1 MKKHWKLLS
10 GLGGLAAVIAVLG
23 IWLFGGTPVA
33 SASAVTADDLQTLS
47 QSTTG
52 PGLLGDGYL
61 AHGSWGGRGGFMF
74 PRLGGGTINYQQL
87 LADALGISVDELQ
100 AAFEQARTAAIEQAV
115 EEGLITREQADEML
129 VWGDVGGKGFG
140 RWAMGP
146 RGFGGPMGRG
156 FKGVSGSAIDENA
169 LLANA
174 LGITVEELNAA
185 REEANQAAIDQA
197 LEEGLITQE
206 QVDQM
211 RAREEQMQAR
221 QDLQSYLDRNTL
233 LAKALGMTVEDLQA
247 AQAEGKSLSTLMAEK
262 GLDAAT
268 VRENLQAAY
277 EAAIAQA
284 VEEGAITQEQ
294 ADAIKDSTG
303 WGLGPMGRWGCDR
316 EGMPAPEG
324 WQGRGGFHGQG
335 GFGDR
340 GPRTPGSDD
349 SSEMRFQ
356 RPGRTFQDASA
367 L

>member
-1 MKKHWKLLS
+1 MSKWKLLS
-10 GLGGLAAVIAVLG
+10 GLGGLVVVLAIVG
-23 IWLFGGTPVA
+23 VWMFGGTSVA
-33 SASAVTADDLQTLS
+33 SASEITASDLRTLT

-61 AHGSWGGRGGFMF
+61 AHGGWGEGGGFRF
-74 PRLGGGTINYQQL
+74 PRIGGGTIDYQQL
-87 LADALGISVDELQ
+87 LADALGITVDELQ
-100 AAFEQARTAAIEQAV
+100 AAFEQARATAIEQAV

-129 VWGDVGGKGFG
+129 VWGGLDKKGFG
-140 RWAMGP
+140 GL
-146 RGFGGPMGRG
+146 RGFGSFGGPMGRG
-156 FKGVSGSAIDENA
+156 FKGVSDSEIDGNT

-174 LGITVEELNAA
+174 LGISVEELDAA
-185 REEANQAAIDQA
+185 RETANQAAIDQA

-221 QDLQSYLDRNTL
+221 KDVQSYLDRNTL

-247 AQAEGKSLSTLMAEK
+247 ALAEGKSLSTLMGEK

-284 VEEGAITQEQ
+284 VEDGVITQEQ
-294 ADAIKDSTG
+294 ADQMQS
-303 WGLGPMGRWGCDR
+303 GP
-316 EGMPAPEG
+316 GMMPG
-324 WQGRGGFHGQG
+324 GRGGGFEFDGPRGEMGRDGFRGHGGFRGRGTPPSDTEDTPGTRFNRPSRNVQG
-335 GFGDR
+335 G
-340 GPRTPGSDD
+340 
-349 SSEMRFQ
+349 
-356 RPGRTFQDASA
+356 SA